1 MGKLIN
7 KFIRID
13 SDILLNILNKFLN
26 INKSKNLMEEIIK
39 KFNIR
44 EKINIENDTITNNFN
59 IIIRFSY
66 IDYKELLI
74 FISYALYP
82 ESENGYY
89 LLYNINN
96 EESINCYDNVINLH
110 NDIVN
115 LLFGLEIT
123 DNNIEFNLVIYYD
136 IATHVDSS
144 CISDIYCKKHTE
156 NIPFDYIYNLN

>member
-1 MGKLIN
+1 MGKLVN
-7 KFIRID
+7 KSIRID
-13 SDILLNILNKFLN
+13 SNILLNILNKFMN
-26 INKSKNLMEEIIK
+26 VNKSKNFMEEIIK

-44 EKINIENDTITNNFN
+44 KKIENDIFTNNFN
-59 IIIRFSY
+59 IIIRFSE
-66 IDYKELLI
+66 INNKELLI
-74 FISYALYP
+74 FISYVLYP

-89 LLYNINN
+89 LLYSINN
-96 EESINCYDNVINLH
+96 EKPINCYDNVMNLH

-136 IATHVDSS
+136 IVTHLDDESYRS
-144 CISDIYCKKHTE
+144 EMYCKKHIE